1 MTDLCT
7 ANLSASVGD
16 NKCMK
21 VGIKDIAY
29 LANYDEIDSFTY
41 HATLPNVITNVVM
54 KNDPSGSPYKMY
66 ELKGINNTNEMA
78 TETVKG
84 KVYSLFA
91 QSFNFVCNDMTR
103 EGLERMDELN
113 NFKGIVIFGSTF
125 GGTNGVDTYKI
136 LGVENGLFNDKIT
149 GSYKSKDGAW
159 IINLKSMTDYEESK
173 NQYIFDVGSKA
184 TTEARLAVLIA

>member
-54 KNDPSGSPYKMY
+54 KNDPSVSVA
-66 ELKGINNTNEMA
+66 I
-78 TETVKG
+78 
-84 KVYSLFA
+84 SLVLLIP
-91 QSFNFVCNDMTR
+91 FN
-103 EGLERMDELN
+103 
-113 NFKGIVIFGSTF
+113 S
-125 GGTNGVDTYKI
+125 YI
-136 LGVENGLFNDKIT
+136 L
-149 GSYKSKDGAW
+149 
-159 IINLKSMTDYEESK
+159 
-173 NQYIFDVGSKA
+173 
-184 TTEARLAVLIA
+184 